1 MEPVKIAVP
10 VPVDRDTGLT
20 PLISPR
26 MRVGAAPPAMA
37 LDEEQL
43 SPRERKTPRDASR
56 EASNG
61 SERRLKTP
69 RGSIDEDAASSI
81 ARAAAE
87 AFPETG
93 DDDEPETEAVEAAA
107 GASSDDETRRSGE
120 RCSAWCACGAA
131 AASPPSAARR
141 RRRCP
146 TWRRRRRRPP
156 AAAAAE
162 DDGWGVRPR
171 GRTRAATRS
180 LSGDAADRDGRDAA
194 AAAARRPR
202 RRGGRERRRRR
213 AAAAAGG
220 AASDDDDGEGWDS
233 GYDSRKKSG
242 QARRQNGK
250 HSRNLKQSV
259 QRAYAIEARQAQRGG
274 GPRPQKSRGGTR
286 PAAFCVPDYC
296 GRPTCPSH

>member
-107 GASSDDETRRSGE
+107 GASSDDDDDEQQALLRMVRRQS
-120 RCSAWCACGAA
+120 SSNLAA
-131 AASPPSAARR
+131 LAARR

-156 AAAAAE
+156 AARRRRRTTGGACGHAGA
-162 DDGWGVRPR
+162 R
-171 GRTRAATRS
+171 GRRRVRCPATPPTAM
-180 LSGDAADRDGRDAA
+180 DATLRWR
-194 AAAARRPR
+194 RPRPR
-202 RRGGRERRRRR
+202 RRRGAS
-213 AAAAAGG
+213 AAAAGGGGAGG
-220 AASDDDDGEGWDS
+220 AASDDDDGGGTGVRQPQEV
-233 GYDSRKKSG
+233 G
-242 QARRQNGK
+242 QARRQNASTAATS
-250 HSRNLKQSV
+250 SRACSGV
-259 QRAYAIEARQAQRGG
+259 CDRGEARSAA
-274 GPRPQKSRGGTR
+274 GPRPQKS
-286 PAAFCVPDYC
+286 
-296 GRPTCPSH
+296 

>member
-107 GASSDDETRRSGE
+107 GASSEDEEEEEQQALLRMVRMRSGSNLAALG
-120 RCSAWCACGAA
+120 RAPSASMPNLAA
-131 AASPPSAARR
+131 AAAQA
-141 RRRCP
+141 
-146 TWRRRRRRPP
+146 TGG
-156 AAAAAE
+156 AAAAE

-194 AAAARRPR
+194 AAAA
-202 RRGGRERRRRR
+202 
-213 AAAAAGG
+213 AAAASASGASAAAAGGGGAGG

-274 GPRPQKSRGGTR
+274 GPRPQKS
-286 PAAFCVPDYC
+286 
-296 GRPTCPSH
+296 